1 MTPLQNLS
9 FSVLL
14 FGALQCLFCWKLR
27 RQHRLATQT
36 ASR

>member
-14 FGALQCLFCWKLR
+14 FGALQCLYCWKLR
-27 RQHRLATQT
+27 RQRRLSTQT
-36 ASR
+36 ALR